1 MPPTRQP
8 KISINSWGSIN
19 MSDLYHTLDKVLVQK
34 IGLYD
39 ELIGVMKEEWT
50 SISEYSREKLENTLE
65 RKSSLL
71 GKVHELNHKRE
82 EIVQAFAQ
90 KLGRI
95 QSEVTLKTIIG
106 LKDNPWGN
114 RMAGCREKIRQQ
126 IKTINEMNS
135 ENKQLINRSSLTMKK
150 SMSWL
155 YEVDMAYTPYYSNG
169 QLSEPTMESRVV
181 NTDV

>member
-1 MPPTRQP
+1 
-8 KISINSWGSIN
+8 

-34 IGLYD
+34 IKIYN
-39 ELIGVMKEEWT
+39 ELIDVMKEEWS
-50 SISEYSREKLENTLE
+50 SISEYSREKLENALE
-65 RKSSLL
+65 QKSSLL
-71 GKVHELNHKRE
+71 AKVHELNHKRE

-106 LKDNPWGN
+106 LKDNPCGD
-114 RMAGCREKIRQQ
+114 RMGACREKIREQ
-126 IKTINEMNS
+126 INKINEMNL
-135 ENKQLINRSSLTMKK
+135 ENKQLINRSSLTMRK

>member
-1 MPPTRQP
+1 MNDLF
-8 KISINSWGSIN
+8 KI
-19 MSDLYHTLDKVLVQK
+19 LDEVLVQK

-39 ELIGVMKEEWT
+39 ELIEVMKTEWT
-50 SISEYSREKLENTLE
+50 SISEYSRKNLEDTLE
-65 RKSSLL
+65 YKSTLL
-71 GKVHELNHKRE
+71 AKVHELNHKRE
-82 EIVQAFAQ
+82 EIVQAFAK
-90 KLGRI
+90 KLGSM

-106 LKDNPWGN
+106 LKDNPWGS
-114 RMAGCREKIRQQ
+114 RMAACRKKIREQ
-126 IKTINEMNS
+126 INTINKMNL

-155 YEVDMAYTPYYSNG
+155 YELDMAYTPYYSNG